1 MRILVLLS
9 ILLPV
14 AAAAQDN
21 LVFID
26 QIGLENEALIDQVGS
41 GNQLGLDTD
50 VALQE
55 GYYNSLIVTQTGA
68 DNQVGTIGR
77 GFEQSGNL

>member
-9 ILLPV
+9 VLLPV

-55 GYYNSLIVTQTGA
+55 GYYNSLIVTQTNA
-68 DNQVGTIGR
+68 MPLLLIK
-77 GFEQSGNL
+77 LKY